1 MHAPVADLHV
11 YVLILD
17 QTHALDLSGPVQVL
31 GAVRELGIA
40 EVALSYVGVS
50 PDANLYQGLSVN
62 ALAALPERVPPGAKV
77 LVPGA
82 KWAEG
87 VYRDPDSRRAQAW
100 LRDAAGCEGVEII
113 AVCSGAF
120 LLAEA
125 GLLDGRRCTT
135 HHTLLGELDRRYPH
149 TRVQAD
155 RLFVRDG
162 PITTSAGVSSGI
174 DTTLDVVRRAFGE
187 AAAAM
192 VAQDLAMYIRR
203 TAMDPQH
210 SDLLDRHNH
219 LNPAV
224 HRVQNLLL
232 ERPEA
237 KWRMD
242 ALASEVN
249 LSPRQLTRLFK
260 RHTGISVKAY
270 HTLVRLERARVL
282 LCHSELSVERIAE
295 AVGFAYPQNFRREWR
310 RQYRQTPTQWRTA
323 AKSRE

>member
-1 MHAPVADLHV
+1 MHGPGADLHV

-17 QTHALDLSGPVQVL
+17 ETHALDLSGPVQVL
-31 GAVRELGIA
+31 GAIDELDIASVRLT
-40 EVALSYVGVS
+40 YVGTRPS
-50 PDANLYQGLSVN
+50 AALHQGLVIN
-62 ALAALPERVPPGAKV
+62 ELAALPQRLPARAKV

-82 KWAEG
+82 KWGETL
-87 VYRDPDSRRAQAW
+87 YQDPESRRAQAW
-100 LRDAAGCEGVEII
+100 LRGIAAAGDVELI
-113 AVCSGAF
+113 AICTGAF

-162 PITTSAGVSSGI
+162 PITSSAGVSSGI
-174 DTTLDVVRRAFGE
+174 DTMVDVVRREYGE
-187 AAAAM
+187 AAAVR

-203 TAMDPQH
+203 TATDPQH
-210 SDLLDRHNH
+210 SDLLGYHNH

-224 HRVQNLLL
+224 HHVQNLLL
-232 ERPEA
+232 AHPQA
-237 KWRMD
+237 KWRVE
-242 ALASEVN
+242 ALAREVN
-249 LSPRQLTRLFK
+249 LSARQLTRLFK

-282 LCHSELSVERIAE
+282 LCHSDLSVEQIAHE
-295 AVGFAYPQNFRREWR
+295 VGFDYPQNLRREWR
-310 RQYRQTPTQWRTA
+310 RQYRQTPTQWRYA
-323 AKSRE
+323 AQRQ